1 MYKILS
7 SELDSILEG
16 TSRSF
21 YLSLKQLPSKIR
33 TQISLLYLLARTS
46 DTIADSEHGSTEF
59 LTSSLDHF
67 EDFVLGS
74 STEVPNLSNLAELQS
89 NPFEGE
95 LLENVEEVKSFIG
108 KLTQS
113 DQNHL
118 RKCLEIIIG
127 GQKLDLLRFS
137 SEEEIS
143 CILSTEQLDD
153 YTFRVAGS
161 VGEFWTHISLNHLF
175 KAEKEEEKI
184 LLEKGI
190 RFGKALQMINI
201 LRDIPSDL
209 RNGRCYIPLDMLSSH
224 GLNQYDLMNPEN
236 MSRFNPIF
244 NQLMDVTESHLDEA
258 TQYIDLLPHRQFRL
272 RGSCMLPIVIGR
284 QTLTMLGE
292 GNVLESTNR
301 IKISRSDIEQ
311 AVRSVV
317 LAVPFQNKSRRL
329 IENDKSGN

>member
-1 MYKILS
+1 MFKILS

-59 LTSSLDHF
+59 LISSLDQF
-67 EDFVLGS
+67 EEFAIGS
-74 STEVPNLSNLAELQS
+74 STELPNFSDLAELQS

-95 LLENVEEVKSFIG
+95 LLENVEEATSFIE

-143 CILSTEQLDD
+143 CLLSTEQLDD
-153 YTFRVAGS
+153 YAFRVAGS

-175 KAEKEEEKI
+175 KVEKEEEKI

-209 RNGRCYIPLDMLSSH
+209 RNGRCYIPLDMLTSH
-224 GLNQYDLMNPEN
+224 GLNQYDLLNPEN

-258 TQYIDLLPHRQFRL
+258 SQYIGLLPYRQFRL

-284 QTLTMLGE
+284 QTLTMLRE

-301 IKISRSDIEQ
+301 IKISRSDIER

-317 LAVPFQNKSRRL
+317 LAVPFQNKSRKL
-329 IENDKSGN
+329 IENDKTGN